1 MIRRSVMTRVLGGRL
16 GLLTMTLGVMLGG
29 TAPSAFATDATRITG
44 PAAVAVSQGEARV
57 LNVERRISRVAI
69 ADPAVADYRLIGPS
83 ELYVLGKQVGTT
95 NLVLWHGDGSP
106 VTLTV
111 DVGLNVAPLRASLA
125 QLLPG
130 EQDIQ
135 VSSSGHTVI
144 VSGSVADVV
153 VAQTIVRVV
162 QAFTATTAK
171 AGDTPTERLVNLL
184 KVRSPQQVMLQVR
197 IAEVSKSLID
207 RLGFEWAQGE
217 GSVRGSLMSGFVS
230 DATIGALFRGAVD
243 LSAGDASAGTALGVE
258 AERQNTLIKILA
270 EPTIVAM
277 SGQEGSFLVGG
288 KVYIPV
294 AQGLGSTSIEERSY
308 GVGIRFVPTV
318 LDGGRISLKVSPEV
332 SEPIAKAVTAGGTSL
347 PSFKTSTVSTT
358 VQMQEGQN
366 LVIGGLLR
374 DNITEAVRAIPVL
387 GEIPLLGTFFRRS
400 ESITERSELL
410 VVVRPILVR
419 STDQTPTLPT
429 DTFVAPSRGE
439 FLIGGSLDRS
449 ANAATSATMQAVDAQ
464 RLESPPATGS
474 LPQASALLEDVA
486 ESRVSKEPS
495 APRSGANPSPR

>member
-1 MIRRSVMTRVLGGRL
+1 MTRRPQTTRLLGGY
-16 GLLTMTLGVMLGG
+16 LGVLLAMTSWSAAQ
-29 TAPSAFATDATRITG
+29 TALAADSAEEAG
-44 PAAVAVSQGEARV
+44 PAAVSVAQGEARV
-57 LNVERRISRVAI
+57 MNFERRISRVAI
-69 ADPAVADYRLIGPS
+69 ADPAVADYRLISPT
-83 ELYVLGKQVGTT
+83 ELYILGKQVGTT
-95 NLVLWHGDGSP
+95 NLLLWQTDASP
-106 VTLTV
+106 ITMPV

-153 VAQTIVRVV
+153 VAETVVRVV
-162 QAFTATTAK
+162 QAFTTTTGK

-197 IAEVSKSLID
+197 IAEVSESLID

-243 LSAGDASAGTALGVE
+243 LTAGNASAGTALGVE
-258 AERQNTLIKILA
+258 AERQDTLIKILA

-387 GEIPLLGTFFRRS
+387 GEIPLLGSLFRRS

-439 FLIGGSLDRS
+439 FLLGGTLDS
-449 ANAATSATMQAVDAQ
+449 GTAAATSATTQAVEAQ

-486 ESRVSKEPS
+486 ASRVSKESS
-495 APRSGANPSPR
+495 APRSEARPSPR

>member
-1 MIRRSVMTRVLGGRL
+1 MNPRAATAGSLGVLLGLIVIALGGASPTAL
-16 GLLTMTLGVMLGG
+16 AAE
-29 TAPSAFATDATRITG
+29 TAP
-44 PAAVAVSQGEARV
+44 AAESSLIAVSQGEARV
-57 LNVERRISRVAI
+57 LNFERKISRVAI
-69 ADPAVADYRLIGPS
+69 ADPAVADYRLISPT

-95 NLVLWHGDGSP
+95 NLVLWQGESSP
-106 VTLTV
+106 VTLPV

-125 QLLPG
+125 QLLPT
-130 EQDIQ
+130 ERDIQ
-135 VSSSGHTVI
+135 VSSSGHSVI
-144 VSGSVADVV
+144 VSGSVADIV
-153 VAQTIVRVV
+153 VAETVERVV
-162 QAFTATTAK
+162 QAFATTTGK

-230 DATIGALFRGAVD
+230 DTTISALFRGAVD
-243 LSAGDASAGTALGVE
+243 LTAGNASAGTALGVE
-258 AERQNTLIKILA
+258 AERQNTMIKILA

-294 AQGLGSTSIEERSY
+294 AQGFGSTSIEERSY

-332 SEPIAKAVTAGGTSL
+332 SEPIARAVTAGATTL
-347 PSFKTSTVSTT
+347 PSFKTNTVSTT

-374 DNITEAVRAIPVL
+374 DNVTEAVRAIPVL
-387 GEIPLLGTFFRRS
+387 GEIPLIGTLFRRS

-419 STDQTPTLPT
+419 STDQTPALPT
-429 DTFVAPSRGE
+429 DTFGAPSRGE
-439 FLIGGSLDRS
+439 FLLGGTLDTGT
-449 ANAATSATMQAVDAQ
+449 AAATSATTQAVEAQ
-464 RLESPPATGS
+464 RLDSPPSAGS
-474 LPQASALLEDVA
+474 LPQASELLEDA
-486 ESRVSKEPS
+486 AASRVSKEPT
-495 APRSGANPSPR
+495 APRSEANPSPR